1 MEIILLQ
8 RNFFLEKLLKIIK
21 VRHLHVLLSIKK
33 YQTIPLRK
41 FLQNMVQL
49 PSCHYQTIKHL

>member
-8 RNFFLEKLLKIIK
+8 GIFFRKLLKIIK